1 MVFQLIAAG
10 MVGDGSPFDMTL
22 MGSPP
27 PYKVA
32 EASSTAEC
40 GDMTRLKGSTLGGRR
55 RQVSRQSGRNSVDR
69 REGRLMSPVEEK
81 EVNI

>member
-1 MVFQLIAAG
+1 MVSRRQKQWYFNSLLLV
-10 MVGDGSPFDMTL
+10 MVGDGSPLDMTL

-55 RQVSRQSGRNSVDR
+55 RQVSRQSGRNSELI
-69 REGRLMSPVEEK
+69 EGRVA
-81 EVNI
+81 